1 MSSDRLFRVRNK
13 QPYSSDSS
21 KPINSTENEHCALP
35 TIATT
40 VSVGQFCVFKAG
52 EGSDKWSVGK
62 ILQFAKLGKSVQQF
76 KNSSVNP
83 SLPDIGV
90 LCSWFESQKGS
101 TRHFKLFEN
110 PGITHTFIPTSLY
123 VCTLNNCCVQARQH
137 PNSPVAAASIL
148 PKYTRHQQKLVTA
161 TEFTLTAVCESFI
174 NDQIVTVKNKP
185 LPDVIVV
192 DSASETS
199 VSNSKSSS
207 IWKKI
212 NYFHLYYHDKEILL
226 SDTEW
231 LNDNHMTCAQ
241 MLLKSQFPQYGGLQ
255 CTVLQQS
262 IETLKPL
269 LPNSLQIV
277 HSHGNHWIAIS
288 TVNCETGT
296 DLCLYDSSY

>member
-1 MSSDRLFRVRNK
+1 MFKTSDSQKSACELTCGSSSLNVHVSEPSTKKAKFSPKPFVQVSCGDSGVHVFIRKTTAAWLFQEGERVSSDRLFRVRNK

-101 TRHFKLFEN
+101 TRHFKVFEN

-148 PKYTRHQQKLVTA
+148 PKYTRH
-161 TEFTLTAVCESFI
+161 
-174 NDQIVTVKNKP
+174 
-185 LPDVIVV
+185 
-192 DSASETS
+192 
-199 VSNSKSSS
+199 
-207 IWKKI
+207 
-212 NYFHLYYHDKEILL
+212 
-226 SDTEW
+226 
-231 LNDNHMTCAQ
+231 
-241 MLLKSQFPQYGGLQ
+241 
-255 CTVLQQS
+255 
-262 IETLKPL
+262 
-269 LPNSLQIV
+269 
-277 HSHGNHWIAIS
+277 
-288 TVNCETGT
+288 
-296 DLCLYDSSY
+296 